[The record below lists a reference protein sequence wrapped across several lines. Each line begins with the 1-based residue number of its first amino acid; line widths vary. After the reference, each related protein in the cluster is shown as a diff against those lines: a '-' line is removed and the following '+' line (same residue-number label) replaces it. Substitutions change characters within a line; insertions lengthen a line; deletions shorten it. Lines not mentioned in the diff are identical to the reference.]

1 MTKPG
6 ALQNFFLRIGGYCL
20 LPLVAVLLAAL
31 LLTGCSSIQ
40 RDPPI
45 QVWDDMK
52 LQPKFHPQGEN
63 ELPFLSYGRDARRP
77 PEGTVAQGHMMEQTA
92 YFTGMDGDLYVGKS
106 PVTLT
111 AAVLHQGQTK
121 FNVYCQ
127 PCHDKTGSGVGI
139 VPTRVPTW
147 QPSNLTEDRVVQF
160 ADGDIFNVITNG
172 RRSMPAYR
180 FQIAI
185 EDRWAIIAY
194 VRALQRA
201 AHATKADVPA
211 DHTAELQ

>member
-1 MTKPG
+1 MKK
-6 ALQNFFLRIGGYCL
+6 AIFLTAT
-20 LPLVAVLLAAL
+20 VVVLS
-31 LLTGCSSIQ
+31 GCSGVQ
-40 RDPPI
+40 RDPPV

-52 LQPKFHPQGEN
+52 QQPKFHPQGEN
-63 ELPFLSYGRDARRP
+63 DVPALAGDHRDARRP
-77 PEGTVAQGHMMEQTA
+77 PEGTVARGHMMEESA
-92 YFTGMDGDLYVGKS
+92 YYTGMEGELYVGKS
-106 PVTLT
+106 PVALT
-111 AAVLHQGQTK
+111 PALLHQGQTK
-121 FNVYCQ
+121 FNIYCQ
-127 PCHDKTGSGVGI
+127 PCHDKTGSGQGI
-139 VPTRVPTW
+139 VPTHIPTW

-180 FQIAI
+180 FQITV
-185 EDRWAIIAY
+185 EDRWAIISY

>member
-1 MTKPG
+1 MKKTDNPVMW
-6 ALQNFFLRIGGYCL
+6 IGGYCL
-20 LPLVAVLLAAL
+20 LPLLAVVFAAL
-31 LLTGCSSIQ
+31 LLSGCSGVQ

-52 LQPKFHPQGEN
+52 QQPKFHPQGEN
-63 ELPFLSYGRDARRP
+63 ELPFLSDARDARRP
-77 PEGTVAQGHMMEQTA
+77 PEGTIARGHMMEQTA
-92 YFTGMDGDLYVGKS
+92 YYTGMEGDLYVGKS
-106 PVTLT
+106 PVPLT
-111 AAVLHQGQTK
+111 PALLHQGQMR
-121 FNVYCQ
+121 FNTYCQ
-127 PCHDKTGSGVGI
+127 PCHDKTGSGQGI

-180 FQIAI
+180 FQITI

-201 AHATKADVPA
+201 AHATKSDVPA
-211 DHTAELQ
+211 DHAAEVQ

>member
-1 MTKPG
+1 MIKT
-6 ALQNFFLRIGGYCL
+6 ATVI
-20 LPLVAVLLAAL
+20 LAAFV
-31 LLTGCSSIQ
+31 LTGCSGVQ

-52 LQPKFHPQGEN
+52 QQPKFKPQGEN

-77 PEGTVAQGHMMEQTA
+77 PEGTVARGHMTEDTA
-92 YFTGMDGDLYVGKS
+92 YFTGMEGDLYVGKS
-106 PVTLT
+106 PVPLT
-111 AAVLHQGQTK
+111 PALLHQGQLR
-121 FNVYCQ
+121 FNTYCQ

-172 RRSMPAYR
+172 RRSMPSYR
-180 FQIAI
+180 FQIVVD
-185 EDRWAIIAY
+185 DRWAIIAY

-211 DHTAELQ
+211 DHMAELQ